1 MCRSFRTA
9 GRTWC
14 LARRENT
21 NTGTRQRFA
30 LQGTSSQYT
39 ADPSLVEAFQR
50 LSEDSL
56 NELEAALLVA
66 RVVDADIDIERVR
79 ERIASLEA
87 AARSQGAVDVE
98 GLLDL
103 LRAQGFAQTSLAD
116 VDLSHSSIDWLLQQ
130 HQGLPIVV
138 AVLVVTVARGLGM
151 LAEGV
156 NYPGHFLLRVDDAL
170 IDPLAMA
177 VVDESSLRKIP
188 GLTKDQML
196 SPASPVTMAF
206 RMLNNLKA
214 YYMRFENWSAMLL
227 VTAYQMGIVH
237 DDIALLSLVYFERGE
252 YCQRMNDND
261 AALAEYARCAQ
272 LSPEAELV
280 ARANARMKQLL
291 ADDRGPVH

>member
-1 MCRSFRTA
+1 M
-9 GRTWC
+9 
-14 LARRENT
+14 
-21 NTGTRQRFA
+21 
-30 LQGTSSQYT
+30 QGTSSQYT
-39 ADPSLVEAFQR
+39 ADPSLVEAFKR

-103 LRAQGFAQTSLAD
+103 LRTQGFAQTSLAD

-214 YYMRFENWSAMLL
+214 YYMRFENWPAMLL

-237 DDIALLSLVYFERGE
+237 DEASLLSLVHFERGE
-252 YCQRMNDND
+252 YCQWMNDDD
-261 AALAEYARCAQ
+261 AALTEYARCAQ
-272 LSPEAELV
+272 LSPDDELV
-280 ARANARMKQLL
+280 TRANARMEQLL
-291 ADDRGPVH
+291 AGDRGPVH